1 MSAALVVH
9 RPDDM
14 SLKTPPPKSRT
25 GKSKKKG
32 GKGVVIDTD
41 AAGGSGEGTHGLLLN
56 FDLEIESKERQFRSE
71 LQNALRAFR
80 IRGETEINRI
90 PPKMREMTVEEVEKM
105 WGGNWAGTLGRMA
118 MERQR
123 EEEGDEEEKERVMR
137 EGVKGKRKRAGAA
150 AESSPERTNKNARKD
165 GTPLKTRPVP
175 TIPSSTSKRKLGKK
189 AVPFVSANPS
199 QKGPSSLP
207 QNHIFNP
214 SLPPTPLRKMN
225 PSDILV
231 TMNGSPVVNPLSKST
246 RDRQAIAGPSTHSAV
261 QHAGIAEEEEEEE
274 DVADDVTEGDDSEE
288 DDLPDVEAYTATLLA
303 QSQSQSQ
310 PSRSAPTRSVR
321 SKRNPSLLWQEEV
334 ETGAGAGAGAG
345 MDAGR
350 ETGDQPRLAE
360 VKLPNGQLI
369 RFDPLRLDRV
379 VMNQELEDRG
389 LSAKE
394 REQVGKLLQMEVVK
408 ALQRQMESWSMA

>member
-1 MSAALVVH
+1 
-9 RPDDM
+9 
-14 SLKTPPPKSRT
+14 
-25 GKSKKKG
+25 
-32 GKGVVIDTD
+32 
-41 AAGGSGEGTHGLLLN
+41 
-56 FDLEIESKERQFRSE
+56 
-71 LQNALRAFR
+71 
-80 IRGETEINRI
+80 
-90 PPKMREMTVEEVEKM
+90 
-105 WGGNWAGTLGRMA
+105 
-118 MERQR
+118 
-123 EEEGDEEEKERVMR
+123 
-137 EGVKGKRKRAGAA
+137 
-150 AESSPERTNKNARKD
+150 
-165 GTPLKTRPVP
+165 
-175 TIPSSTSKRKLGKK
+175 
-189 AVPFVSANPS
+189 
-199 QKGPSSLP
+199 
-207 QNHIFNP
+207 
-214 SLPPTPLRKMN
+214 MN
-225 PSDILV
+225 PSDVLV

-246 RDRQAIAGPSTHSAV
+246 RERQALAGPSTHSAV